1 MEFAKPHPKL
11 SAKLERKT
19 KMNIPFT
26 TGNFDLVIDG
36 ELNADTRE
44 KVLKSGAIYIVQRD
58 GASKAYLDLCGV
70 ENDKGKKSLPKD
82 FERKSLEFNEENAAA
97 MVAAFEKAL
106 KPYGVFSVTATEHVS
121 GAEVSPMKRATE
133 FVDSLLGN
141 EQNEA
146 TLRQFL
152 SMYDANAATA
162 NREGLIEIANANGV
176 GKAKP
181 KAS

>member
-1 MEFAKPHPKL
+1 
-11 SAKLERKT
+11 
-19 KMNIPFT
+19 MNTVKVPFT
-26 TGNFDLVIDG
+26 TGNFDLNIEI
-36 ELNADTRE
+36 ELKPE
-44 KVLKSGAIYIVQRD
+44 AIEAFVKNGTIYVVQRD
-58 GASKAYLDLCGV
+58 GASKAYLELCGV
-70 ENDKGKKSLPKD
+70 ENDKGKKQLPKD
-82 FERKSLEFNEENAAA
+82 FERKSLEFSEENLQA
-97 MVAAFEKAL
+97 MIAAFERAL
-106 KPYGVFSVTATEHVS
+106 KPYGTAVISGSEHVS

-181 KAS
+181 KA

>member
-1 MEFAKPHPKL
+1 MQ
-11 SAKLERKT
+11 
-19 KMNIPFT
+19 IPFN
-26 TGNFDLVIDG
+26 TGNFDLSIDF
-36 ELNADTRE
+36 ELNEDTKD

-70 ENDKGKKSLPKD
+70 ENDKGKKQLPKTND
-82 FERKSLEFNEENAAA
+82 DGSEWTRKSLPYSVENADA
-97 MVAAFEKAL
+97 MVAAFIKAL
-106 KPYGVFSVTATEHVS
+106 KPYGTATITATEHVS

-141 EQNEA
+141 AQNEA

-152 SMYDANAATA
+152 SMYDAKAADA
-162 NREGLIEIANANGV
+162 DREGLIEIANANGV

-181 KAS
+181 KAA